1 MATQPVIPG
10 NKVLEEL
17 GKLHVQLRVAE
28 ENQEQLIRANQNLSN
43 QLKDALAKST
53 RTEELE
59 KLNASQ
65 STMICELHDKLV
77 QYEDAQKSPAPESEQ

>member
-65 STMICELHDKLV
+65 STMICELHDKLA
-77 QYEDAQKSPAPESEQ
+77 QYEDAQKSPAPESGQ

>member
-1 MATQPVIPG
+1 MATQPLIPG

-43 QLKDALAKST
+43 QLKDALAKVA
-53 RTEELE
+53 
-59 KLNASQ
+59 K
-65 STMICELHDKLV
+65 
-77 QYEDAQKSPAPESEQ
+77 YENDAPKAEQA